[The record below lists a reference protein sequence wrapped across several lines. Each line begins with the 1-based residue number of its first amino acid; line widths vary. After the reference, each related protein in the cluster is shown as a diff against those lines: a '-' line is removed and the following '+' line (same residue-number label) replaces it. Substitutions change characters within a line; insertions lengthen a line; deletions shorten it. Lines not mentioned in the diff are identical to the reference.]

1 MRQTAQYTKTE
12 TWNKDLNPGDKI
24 EGYYTKKEVF
34 EGKFGES
41 IKYVITFDGQAW
53 GVYGSASLN
62 RQFKN
67 IPEGSYV
74 WIEYKGEV
82 QSKNGRTVK
91 EYTVEYDTE
100 YSI

>member
-1 MRQTAQYTKTE
+1 MRQSAQFTKTQ
-12 TWNKDLNPGDKI
+12 TWNKDLNAGDKI
-24 EGYYTKKEVF
+24 EGYYVKKEVF
-34 EGKFGES
+34 EGKFGLS
-41 IKYVITFDGQAW
+41 IKYVIRFDDEEW

-67 IPEGSYV
+67 IPEGAYV

-91 EYTVEYDTE
+91 EYTVDFDTE
-100 YSI
+100 YTA